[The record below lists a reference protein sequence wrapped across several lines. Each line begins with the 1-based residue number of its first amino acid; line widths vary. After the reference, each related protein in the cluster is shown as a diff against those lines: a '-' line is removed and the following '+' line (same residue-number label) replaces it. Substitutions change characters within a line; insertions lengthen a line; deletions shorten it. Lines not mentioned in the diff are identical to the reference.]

1 MARTAAR
8 VLLGLL
14 TTGILVGAGLLVG
27 LYLGGA
33 TWVVNRVLAA
43 VNPYPGTTLRC
54 ARVGGN
60 LFRVIRVY
68 DVRLSRPDG

>member
-1 MARTAAR
+1 MARTATR

-14 TTGILVGAGLLVG
+14 TTGIVVGGVLLAA

-43 VNPYPGTTLRC
+43 VNPYPGTALRS
-54 ARVGGN
+54 ARSSSG
-60 LFRVIRVY
+60 
-68 DVRLSRPDG
+68 